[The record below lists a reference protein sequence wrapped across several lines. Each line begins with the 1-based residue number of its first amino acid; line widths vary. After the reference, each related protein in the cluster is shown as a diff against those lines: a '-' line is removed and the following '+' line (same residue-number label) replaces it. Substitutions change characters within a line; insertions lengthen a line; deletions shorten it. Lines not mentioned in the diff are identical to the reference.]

1 MGPKNAEVVFL
12 VLANKCILFIVQ
24 CDDDVSYV
32 TDDFSREILA
42 DDVYF

>member
-24 CDDDVSYV
+24 CDDVSYV